1 MSVSR
6 DVIARVDNVPVD
18 YVKCENCYYNA
29 GPIVGD
35 VINCLF
41 WKNNDFSISKN
52 HFCSF
57 WSDMRGNKNETN

>member
-6 DVIARVDNVPVD
+6 DVIANVNDVLID
-18 YVKCENCYYNA
+18 YVKRENCYHNA
-29 GPIVGD
+29 GIVVGD
-35 VINCLF
+35 VINCLL

-57 WSDMRGNKNETN
+57 WADMRGTTNEP